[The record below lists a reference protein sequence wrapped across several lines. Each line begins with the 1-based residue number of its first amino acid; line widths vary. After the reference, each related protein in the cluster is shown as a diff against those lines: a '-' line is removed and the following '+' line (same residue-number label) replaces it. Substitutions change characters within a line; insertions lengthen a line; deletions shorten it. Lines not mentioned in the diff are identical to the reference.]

1 MAQALL
7 PDSQHEEVERL
18 RREIR
23 GLEIELREAKDEAAS
38 AKQSASDAV
47 QAIRALRDAL
57 LPVHKALKMVFG
69 EISRIEVGES
79 QVSQSN
85 GVKSDA
91 WEKWKRKV
99 PGKPAEFIDAILEHG
114 PMTVQ
119 QLVVATQTPRKQTIY
134 DGMSKLSKMNLVEK
148 QGDKYALRQL

>member
-1 MAQALL
+1 MAQPLL

-23 GLEIELREAKDEAAS
+23 GLEMELREARDEAET
-38 AKQSASDAV
+38 AKLAASDAV
-47 QAIRALRDAL
+47 QAIRALRDSPLAPL
-57 LPVHKALKMVFG
+57 FKALKMIFG
-69 EISRIEVGES
+69 EISRAEVGES
-79 QVSQSN
+79 PTQSN

-99 PGKPAEFIDAILEHG
+99 PGKPAEFIDALLEHG

-134 DGMSKLSKMNLVEK
+134 DGMLKLSKMNLVEK

>member
-23 GLEIELREAKDEAAS
+23 GLEMELREAKDEAAT
-38 AKQSASDAV
+38 AKQSATDAV

-57 LPVHKALKMVFG
+57 HPVHKALKMVFG
-69 EISRIEVGES
+69 EISRVDAGEAPT
-79 QVSQSN
+79 QSN

-99 PGKPAEFIDAILEHG
+99 PGKPAEFIDALLEHG

-134 DGMSKLSKMNLVEK
+134 DGMFKLSKMNLVEK